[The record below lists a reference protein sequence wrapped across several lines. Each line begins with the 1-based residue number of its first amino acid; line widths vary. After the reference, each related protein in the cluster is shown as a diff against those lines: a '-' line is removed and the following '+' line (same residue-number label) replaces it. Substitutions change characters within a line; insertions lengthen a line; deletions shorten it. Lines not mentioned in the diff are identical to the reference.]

1 MKMKELRKNI
11 NLENSSL
18 MQIDR
23 KFEHLCISEKST
35 ILDAMQVIEK
45 GKERL
50 CLVVNKKGV
59 LKRVV
64 SDGDIRRAIIEG
76 HKLTDLALNVHNQ
89 EPLVARDTNPEK
101 AFDQLNKWVTLIP
114 VVNIDNKVLGI
125 TRFNKK
131 SNNIRQRSVAIVGL
145 GYVGLTLAVILADN
159 GFSVI
164 GLDRNKNLV
173 KNILLVL
180 GFDNVW
186 RKIRDG
192 LRGEKI
198 RIHNKSSNLSHM
210 DKCEINHIS
219 HCKGSNRILF
229 IYRDSSSCSN
239 LFLYNLDTDNLY
251 FFFEIF
257 PIFFLNITHQT
268 QNFYLVLSNIK
279 IL

>member
-1 MKMKELRKNI
+1 MKELRKNI

-173 KNILLVL
+173 KKLKEKSLP
-180 GFDNVW
+180 FYE
-186 RKIRDG
+186 DG
-192 LRGEKI
+192 LQ
-198 RIHNKSSNLSHM
+198 NL
-210 DKCEINHIS
+210 
-219 HCKGSNRILF
+219 
-229 IYRDSSSCSN
+229 
-239 LFLYNLDTDNLY
+239 LDTHVNTS
-251 FFFEIF
+251 
-257 PIFFLNITHQT
+257 LNIHMSLHYHMKQK
-268 QNFYLVLSNIK
+268 Y
-279 IL
+279 